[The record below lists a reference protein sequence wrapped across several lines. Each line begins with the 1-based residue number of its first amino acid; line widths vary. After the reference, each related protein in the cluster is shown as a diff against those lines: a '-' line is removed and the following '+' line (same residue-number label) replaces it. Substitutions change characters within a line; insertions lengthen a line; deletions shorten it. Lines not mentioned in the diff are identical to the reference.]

1 MTASA
6 LGGSTMLSSCLVTSS
21 PDFQDPARTRPFLLP
36 DLASPD
42 PRRVIVLD
50 ATTDRVELDGFVVGE
65 DAGSAV
71 QPRLLLDYGTFDEV
85 LGKPFQD
92 SVSGVDVPPGSL
104 DGEPRKVSV
113 VARASGFGLTPG
125 CHRLTLMVS
134 HKYDEATGC
143 PSDLDDYDAIT
154 WTVLVCDANGICPTL
169 DLTKEKQAPD
179 DPSCPAVTVSCATLD
194 PTGAGGG
201 S

>member
-1 MTASA
+1 
-6 LGGSTMLSSCLVTSS
+6 MLSSCLVTSS
-21 PDFQDPARTRPFLLP
+21 PDFQDPQRSRPFFLP
-36 DLASPD
+36 DLANPD

-50 ATTDRVELDGFVVGE
+50 ATTQKIELDGFIVGE

-71 QPRLLLDYGTFDEV
+71 QPRLLRDYGTFDEV
-85 LGKPFQD
+85 LGKPFQN
-92 SVSGVDVPPGSL
+92 SQNGIDVPPGSL

-113 VARASGFGLTPG
+113 VASPAGLGLTPG

-134 HKYDEATGC
+134 HKFDEATGC
-143 PSDLDDYDAIT
+143 PSDLTDYDALT

-194 PTGAGGG
+194 GSGAGGG